1 MQKNTKIKKP
11 IDGRTQGGE
20 SWLYSEEVKE
30 HFFNPR
36 NFMRHGEEETFKFNG
51 MGRAGSPACGDEMVI
66 WIQVDK
72 KTDPSSAK
80 ATEGE
85 ERIKDVRWR
94 TFGCGSA
101 IASTSALSEMLI
113 EDGGLAIDDALKIKP
128 QDIIERLGSLPD
140 RKVHC
145 SVLGDKA
152 FQAAANDYF
161 RNTGQHD
168 RVIIAGSKVI
178 DKELKITDKNIEEA
192 VLEGVSNL
200 EELQKKLKIEKINK
214 DSIPEIEELIKFYNE
229 KYFD

>member
-1 MQKNTKIKKP
+1 MQNTKNNMEKSVKKEKLKKTV
-11 IDGRTQGGE
+11 DGRTQDGE
-20 SWLYSEEVKE
+20 SWLYSEEVRD

-72 KTDPSSAK
+72 KTEK
-80 ATEGE
+80 
-85 ERIKDVRWR
+85 IKDVRWR

-101 IASTSALSEMLI
+101 IASTSVLSEMLI
-113 EDGGLAIDDALKIKP
+113 RDGGLKIDDALKIKP
-128 QDIIERLGSLPD
+128 QDIIETLGGLPD

-161 RNTGQHD
+161 RNTGQHN
-168 RVIIAGSKVI
+168 RIVVSGAKVI
-178 DKELKITDKNIEEA
+178 DKKLNITDKDIEEA

-200 EELQKKLKIEKINK
+200 EELQKKLKVEKINK

-229 KYFD
+229 KYYGN